1 MKNNMKK
8 DKLIEFL
15 DSEISKLKDS
25 LKENSMENC
34 DDDEMPNFE
43 KRSEDLAKIDAYKNV
58 LKFIKNG
65 RE

>member
-1 MKNNMKK
+1 MKK
-8 DKLIEFL
+8 LKKFIESEIDKLNA
-15 DSEISKLKDS
+15 S

-43 KRSEDLAKIDAYKNV
+43 KRSEDQSKIEAYKNV

>member
-1 MKNNMKK
+1 MEEEDEKI
-8 DKLIEFL
+8 DKLNA
-15 DSEISKLKDS
+15 S

-34 DDDEMPNFE
+34 DDDEEPDYE

-65 RE
+65 R